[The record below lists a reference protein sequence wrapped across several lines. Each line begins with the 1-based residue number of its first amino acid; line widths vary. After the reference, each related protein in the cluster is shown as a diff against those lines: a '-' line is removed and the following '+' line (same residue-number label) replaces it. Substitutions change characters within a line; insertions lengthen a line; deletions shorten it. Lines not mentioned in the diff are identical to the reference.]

1 MFKYQFIG
9 ICPGIDFSQYFNNIS
24 DYVFK
29 VSPGAEKIV
38 LITKCIG
45 TKKLHPFAKSL
56 IYKKKKAYVP
66 VWATWESHISSL
78 TVQTHARYTQRIVDN
93 LTSGLSP
100 GHTVPI
106 WRPRSLRSKKSWR
119 TAWSAQEVVATSY

>member
-56 IYKKKKAYVP
+56 IYKKKKSIRPSMGHLGIPYIF
-66 VWATWESHISSL
+66 TYSSDPCPL
-78 TVQTHARYTQRIVDN
+78 YTTDCWQLN
-93 LTSGLSP
+93 KWLK
-100 GHTVPI
+100 
-106 WRPRSLRSKKSWR
+106 PRSHCADLEAPIS
-119 TAWSAQEVVATSY
+119 TI